1 MQEQK
6 TVLRLIKG
14 GASTAP
20 VTSMNGYDTVR
31 LILRRVLKA
40 RLKPGLTVEEAC
52 HLRVY
57 SREEPIARMEHLLE
71 DVQELRR
78 AGLEARMQLDDIP
91 EGIVLTDP
99 KAFIARFPDLAA
111 TVPVMLAHDG
121 VQPYTDGLPR
131 RSTRLSVV

>member
-6 TVLRLIKG
+6 TLLRLIKG
-14 GASTAP
+14 GASAP
-20 VTSMNGYDTVR
+20 ANRMSGHDQVR

-52 HLRVY
+52 HLRVFG
-57 SREEPIARMEHLLE
+57 REEPMACMEHLLE

-78 AGLEARMQLDDIP
+78 AGLEARIQLDDIP

-99 KAFIARFPDLAA
+99 KAFTARFPDLAA
-111 TVPVMLAHDG
+111 AVPVMLAHDG
-121 VQPYTDGLPR
+121 VQPYTEGLPR
-131 RSTRLSVV
+131 RSTHLCVV